1 VTCVLKMS
9 LTGGGGGRYVTRTC
23 FCYKRSRTN
32 LQSEVVHF
40 RPFANGEVRV
50 LLEKLVVAKLVTEL
64 LA

>member
-1 VTCVLKMS
+1 MCIENVFNR
-9 LTGGGGGRYVTRTC
+9 GGGGGRYVTRTC